1 MIETGK
7 ISWQALEYEEKERSG
22 DWFWALGV
30 IVVAGSIAAIIF
42 GDYFFAG
49 LLILSGLLLGF
60 LAIKKPDMISYEL
73 NDKGLKIRRD
83 IFPYENIRAFYVE
96 DETKS
101 LLFVRVGRM
110 FMPVF
115 SMPIPRSDASAI
127 KAMMLAHNVM
137 EEKMKEHMSEKVMES
152 LGF

>member
-1 MIETGK
+1 
-7 ISWQALEYEEKERSG
+7 
-22 DWFWALGV
+22 
-30 IVVAGSIAAIIF
+30 
-42 GDYFFAG
+42 
-49 LLILSGLLLGF
+49 
-60 LAIKKPDMISYEL
+60 MISYEL

>member
-7 ISWQALEYEEKERSG
+7 ISWQALEYEEKERSK

-30 IVVAGSIAAIIF
+30 FVVASSVTAIIF

-49 LLILSGLLLGF
+49 LLILSGILLGF

-73 NDKGLKIRRD
+73 GDKGLKIKTD
-83 IFPYENIRAFYVE
+83 IFPYDNIKAFWVE
-96 DETKS
+96 TETRPA
-101 LLFVRVGRM
+101 LFVRVSRV
-110 FMPVF
+110 FMPIF
-115 SMPIPRSDASAI
+115 SIPIELANASDI
-127 KAMMLAHNVM
+127 REIMLSHSIA
-137 EEKMKEHMSEKVMES
+137 EEKMKEHASEKVMEA